1 MTDEAQVKKGLGV
14 WAWVAIGCGVVILIG
29 GIIVVAGTVF
39 VAKKAKS
46 YAEEME
52 KNPGLTAART
62 IVKFNPELEE
72 VSNDPEEGTITVRN
86 TKTGEVVTVDF
97 DQLKEGKLSFSSGD
111 KKVAIDA
118 TGEGVNITSNED
130 GKEAVSLSTGNR
142 VTEEIPSWVPVFD
155 DAQPADRSLLRHS
168 DGLTGGFKLAVTA
181 APADVIEFYRAQL
194 KDAGFS
200 VSVNTYSGDDGNGG
214 VVNGKLESP
223 NRTVVAIIGADDN
236 GSTVAVSYT
245 ESS

>member
-46 YAEEME
+46 YADEME

-72 VSNDPEEGTITVRN
+72 VGNDPEEGTITVRN

-97 DQLKEGKLSFSSGD
+97 DQIKEGKLSFSSGD

-142 VTEEIPSWVPVFD
+142 VTEEIPPWVPVFD

-181 APADVIEFYRAQL
+181 APTEVIEFYRAQL

-200 VSVNTYSGDDGNGG
+200 VTVNTYSGDDGNGG

-223 NRTVVAIIGADDN
+223 SRTVVAIIGADDN

-245 ESS
+245 EGS